1 MGMHYAR
8 HDGEA
13 EDVAVALNEQ
23 YQPRFAGDDLPSN
36 PVACAVAIADK
47 MDTLAG
53 IFGIGQHP
61 KGDKDPFALRRAA
74 LGVLRIIVE
83 KNLNLDLQTLTEEAV
98 RLYGDKLTNANVL
111 ARRPTRPADFDAR
124 MKAVS
129 HFRTLEAASALA
141 AANKRVSN
149 ILAKSDETLN
159 ERVNAATLKEPEEIA
174 LAMQVV
180 VLRDKLEPYFAEGR
194 YQEALVE
201 LAELRDVIDAF
212 FEKVMVNVED
222 KDLRINR
229 LSMLEKLRELFL
241 RVADISLLQ

>member
-1 MGMHYAR
+1 M
-8 HDGEA
+8 
-13 EDVAVALNEQ
+13 
-23 YQPRFAGDDLPSN
+23 
-36 PVACAVAIADK
+36 
-47 MDTLAG
+47 
-53 IFGIGQHP
+53 
-61 KGDKDPFALRRAA
+61 
-74 LGVLRIIVE
+74 
-83 KNLNLDLQTLTEEAV
+83 
-98 RLYGDKLTNANVL
+98 L

-129 HFRTLEAASALA
+129 HFRTLEASSALA

>member
-1 MGMHYAR
+1 M
-8 HDGEA
+8 
-13 EDVAVALNEQ
+13 
-23 YQPRFAGDDLPSN
+23 
-36 PVACAVAIADK
+36 
-47 MDTLAG
+47 
-53 IFGIGQHP
+53 
-61 KGDKDPFALRRAA
+61 
-74 LGVLRIIVE
+74 LRIIVE

-98 RLYGDKLTNANVL
+98 RLYGDKLTNANVVDDVIDFMLGRFRARYQDEGYTVDTIQAVL

-129 HFRTLEAASALA
+129 HFRTLEASSALA

-194 YQEALVE
+194 YREALVE